1 MRKPILGRGSDNQ
14 GRNFQGEVTSRMRPE
29 DQNMASGRVVERV
42 LSRWFRY
49 VSKARREGG
58 H

>member
-1 MRKPILGRGSDNQ
+1 MRKPILGRGSDES
-14 GRNFQGEVTSRMRPE
+14 GRNFQGAVTSRMRPE
-29 DQNMASGRVVERV
+29 EQEMASGRAVERV

-49 VSKARREGG
+49 VRKARRERE